1 MTEVMGNIKTA
12 NVDKQ
17 KKIKIKQ
24 DRNTSEFSA
33 TLEYFQKICW
43 RINSTSVRYHK
54 FLAEVPDYFIT

>member
-43 RINSTSVRYHK
+43 RINSTSVR
-54 FLAEVPDYFIT
+54 